1 MSREDILKKNGIKTQ
16 TPNTVQNISNDSR
29 SEILRKNGI
38 TISPTQTSATTKQ
51 SAFNILNNATSSQNY
66 DSLVQTKENTNNS
79 AVTLKGPMQ
88 ALDAIKG
95 GNKFERTLAERQNK
109 RNAGLMVEEAPLF
122 TPIGLAEAGSNPI
135 QLVEAHRQAEKE
147 LSNINQAEKE
157 AGNYEKYMGNEY
169 SKLGEYQNKLNDS
182 IRGADINQMARDMVA
197 LKNAEAG
204 KEVQDL
210 SKYYDAGATQS
221 NYILGNLNVR
231 YNEAMAKYLKTQKMS
246 DLNEAERIKELINL
260 YNEKAENVGEGGII
274 RKDFAGYA
282 PQLVGQTISG
292 VEGALAGAGA
302 GALTG
307 AGIGSVVPGA
317 GTTAGASTGALWGAR
332 VGYVAGVGSFSYDQ
346 MRGSAYSQLLDLGI
360 PDDVAREVASDTA
373 LWQSVIEMT
382 GTVIDLAS
390 LGLGSKAVKGVAG
403 KTAGQLTAKQLIKNA
418 LKAYGINLVEET
430 AEESI
435 QEKIAIEEEK
445 KAFEKAGVERTTTDE
460 EDWQRIVEAGAGGFK
475 IALVSGG
482 GNVIGNITA
491 TSINSSTI
499 SKVNKTYDEQI
510 NKIKTSNLSE
520 QQKQEQIN
528 ILEEGRKKTV
538 NAIKDAMTETE
549 GNKII
554 NVNNLQENV
563 TPQSPNTQI
572 QQQTNEIIPQQTENQ
587 QNANMVQN
595 NTQIAQ
601 NIPNNV
607 QTSQNNMQNAQ
618 DLQKTGQ
625 LPLHIQTFVDNRAIT
640 SPGLTVI
647 ADETLTSDGMIEKR
661 ADGTRVIKINPKST
675 RAYEFVVVHE
685 MMHDL
690 EGTQEF
696 QELYKYVKN
705 RAISHNEFESAKKAI
720 TEQYTKYY
728 TENNLD
734 MSNLNMDIETTN
746 DMVAQALGNQ
756 QFLNELAGQKPNVFM
771 RLYNWVKNVA
781 FDGNKTG
788 KTFSERRADNKY
800 LQELKNKFE
809 TAYNTA
815 YKGNRTNQY
824 NVGYDVNNKPFIIIE
839 EDILQNIPQKEWI
852 SKVKE
857 VFKNK
862 FPNGIDM
869 NFFNIAINA
878 KSKNEFVNSEYTRN
892 LKRNNKQIYSDKMRM
907 ANNVDEIVQ
916 NAYNIRNEDLRHS
929 RNDNIGSFNRSNI
942 DIRIG
947 NRDYTIDVVTGITK
961 NNKEIFYD
969 IVNIKKKASP
979 IRISTQGVESKN
991 GIPSN
996 NSIPQTTEK
1005 IKNSTQSSFSLGEN
1019 SLPKVQKGYTR
1030 LYRGLTQKYDANY
1043 DKRKIDNSNGY
1054 ESWTDNYELAKAYG
1068 DNVYYIDVPTSVIK
1082 DSIIDENDKSET
1094 YGDRNLIYRNNKS
1107 VGIKGK
1113 SGNEYM
1119 LYTDHDDFG
1128 NIQYNE
1134 ISQSNNLPKTDNQGR
1149 ELTKEQQEYFK
1160 NSQIRNR
1167 DGFLLALYHG
1177 TNQDF
1182 NIFDIK
1188 KLGNNM
1194 KSAGNYGDGFYF
1206 TQNKDSAI
1214 WYSGGNGNLKEV
1226 YLNIKNPFSYLELY
1240 NYNGEEYYT
1249 DYLKIAKLVEMNPE
1263 WGNIPISYGK
1273 KQTWGNIETD
1283 IKELLHQ
1290 NKSDAEIDNI
1300 MYDKYGDLPENLNE
1314 VIHSYAKNNGA
1325 KTLRERLVE
1334 LGFDGIIISDTA
1346 ETSNEI
1352 IAFYPNQI
1360 KSVDNTNPT
1369 DDPDIRYSQSNNEW
1383 QKYLDKNWD
1392 LMPNTTKTFGLPSV
1406 EQLQAR
1412 DLKQGEEISNTLNMK
1427 KQEDGLKE
1435 AIDNVS
1441 KNDKANKV
1449 SYTTDFYRNMR
1460 NALGEKAGRELTGMF
1475 DNQKLAYVKFKQKF
1489 ANELKRYVVDKLGIK
1504 PGSEMSADV
1513 QRFGE
1518 KIITET
1524 ELKTKYPNNWQNIVE
1539 ADKWFRAKYN
1549 ELIDAINATRED
1561 IYPNVE
1567 EQVQQTKESLLKTYD
1582 LIKEAEKIGIAP
1594 YKVDQDIQDNIKRL
1608 EERIESKKEKIKE
1621 IEDANR
1627 PNYRKTKKYNSLIE
1641 QLQQLEQNKN
1651 ELERTLGTRYD
1662 EKVARLKKR
1671 AQRLS
1676 DTLNSEELWR
1686 GKRIPKRDNYYRH
1699 FQEMAEGF
1707 KALHNIFETPAEI
1720 SSQLAGTSEY
1730 TKPNAKFL
1738 GLAQKRT
1745 TNETEYDA
1753 VKGFLNYLDPAS
1765 YAINIDPFTANL
1777 RAITKTIKENTVY
1790 TKNANKLIEYLDD
1803 FTNSLAGKTNPF
1815 DRLPQKLTSRKTMK
1829 AIEWMGNRIKSNAV
1843 LGNINS
1849 SISQILNLPQVVGKI
1864 KNPVKLAQGLTDLAS
1879 GKGKYQD
1886 SQFIQERYHSDID
1899 SQFKTKLLQ
1908 QPKKFAT
1915 WMLGALDETVTKTG
1929 WNAVY
1934 RQAIEKGIDNPIQYA
1949 DDTMRDLVAGRGIG
1963 ERSLAQ
1969 ESKLVNL
1976 LMPFTVET
1984 GNYWRVMKDFVKEK
1998 DFGGI
2003 LITYIVGWLINR
2015 GIEALGASGKTFDP
2029 IDAIYD
2035 AITEEDISILERVG
2049 RVGGEFLSSMPFGQ
2063 QLAAIYPEYGADLG
2077 VFKLPGREDLFGSND
2092 PTRFGTGSMFTN
2104 IFEHPVT
2111 SLAMPWGGTQLRRT
2125 LEGAE
2130 ALLKGGD
2137 YKTNSKGEEQL
2148 KFPVDLSEL
2157 EPNEKMLK
2165 AIQVLTLG
2173 KYATPEAQNY
2183 FDNGALSVVQT
2194 KGLKEAQK
2202 RGISSKKFY
2211 EIRDKIKAI
2220 EVPTRKNKEG
2230 KDEAIP
2236 GARKKLI
2243 IEELNKTDLNSEQ
2256 KKLFYD
2262 IFYSQ
2267 ELK

>member
-1 MSREDILKKNGIKTQ
+1 MTYEEYKKQKQNNVNSSLSKNATPIVPTTSRYEQYKNSRILESTQ
-16 TPNTVQNISNDSR
+16 
-29 SEILRKNGI
+29 
-38 TISPTQTSATTKQ
+38 SPTQTSVTPKQ

-79 AVTLKGPMQ
+79 TVTLKGPMQ

-135 QLVEAHRQAEKE
+135 ELVEAHRQAEKE
-147 LSNINQAEKE
+147 LSNINQKQKE
-157 AGNYEKYMGNEY
+157 AGNYEKYMGDEY
-169 SKLGEYQNKLNDS
+169 SKLGEYQNNLNDS
-182 IRGADINQMARDMVA
+182 IREKNINQMAKDMVA

-210 SKYYDAGATQS
+210 SKYYDSGATQA
-221 NYILGNLNVR
+221 NYILGNLNIR
-231 YNEAMAKYLKTQKMS
+231 YNEAMAKYLKTQNLS
-246 DLNEAERIKELINL
+246 DLNEAERIKELITL
-260 YNEKAENVGEGGII
+260 YNENAQNVGEGGLI
-274 RKDFAGYA
+274 RKDFASYA
-282 PQLVGQTISG
+282 PQLVGQTVSG
-292 VEGALAGAGA
+292 VKGAIAGAGA

-317 GTTAGASTGALWGAR
+317 GTAAGASTGALWGAR
-332 VGYVAGVGSFSYDQ
+332 AGYVAGVGSFSYDQ
-346 MRGSAYSQLLDLGI
+346 MQGSAYAQLLDLGI
-360 PDDVAREVASDTA
+360 PDDIAKEVASDTA
-373 LWQSVIEMT
+373 LWQSVVEMT
-382 GTVIDLAS
+382 GAVVDLAS
-390 LGLGSKAVKGVAG
+390 LGLGSKAVKGAAG
-403 KTAGQLTAKQLIKNA
+403 KTVGQLTAKQLITNA

-430 AEESI
+430 AEEAV
-435 QEKIAIEEEK
+435 QEKIAIEQEK
-445 KAFEKAGVERTTTDE
+445 KAFEKAGLERTTTE
-460 EDWQRIVEAGAGGFK
+460 KEDQERIVEAGAGGFK
-475 IALVSGG
+475 IALVSGS

-491 TSINSSTI
+491 TTINNSTI

-520 QQKQEQIN
+520 EQKQEQIN
-528 ILEEGRKKTV
+528 TLETGRKKTV
-538 NAIKDAMTETE
+538 DAIKNAMTETE
-549 GNKII
+549 GKKII
-554 NVNNLQENV
+554 KVNNLQENV

-572 QQQTNEIIPQQTENQ
+572 QQQTNEVIPQETENQ

-601 NIPNNV
+601 NTPNNV
-607 QTSQNNMQNAQ
+607 QISQNNVQNAQ
-618 DLQKTGQ
+618 DLQKTEQ

-640 SPGLTVI
+640 SPGLNVI

-661 ADGTRVIKINPKST
+661 ADGTRTIKINPNSK
-675 RAYEFVVVHE
+675 RAYEFIVVHE

-734 MSNLNMDIETTN
+734 MSGLNMDVETTN
-746 DMVAQALGNQ
+746 DMVARALGNQ
-756 QFLNELAGQKPNVFM
+756 EFLNELAGQKPNVFM
-771 RLYNWVKNVA
+771 RIYNWIKNVA
-781 FDGNKTG
+781 FDGNNTG
-788 KTFSERRADNKY
+788 KTFSQRRANNKY

-809 TAYNTA
+809 TAYNAA
-815 YKGNRTNQY
+815 YKGNNGQQFDIITTQDNKQYAKATRQVIKGNDVSKWGEQVEKYINEEIRKGQDVSFYGADGELLTITRDTAGKAKFRNEVTMADGTKRKLTDDEYKAKLEAETHIDELAQISKHKNGPVADTKNHSFAKDGFNYRTAYFEDSDGKYYKITMSVGKNGEINTIY
-824 NVGYDVNNKPFIIIE
+824 NVGQMKDA
-839 EDILQNIPQKEWI
+839 QK
-852 SKVKE
+852 
-857 VFKNK
+857 
-862 FPNGIDM
+862 
-869 NFFNIAINA
+869 
-878 KSKNEFVNSEYTRN
+878 
-892 LKRNNKQIYSDKMRM
+892 
-907 ANNVDEIVQ
+907 
-916 NAYNIRNEDLRHS
+916 
-929 RNDNIGSFNRSNI
+929 NRSNTSNRGLKGPSDKI
-942 DIRIG
+942 ANGSTTSTDIISL
-947 NRDYTIDVVTGITK
+947 
-961 NNKEIFYD
+961 NN
-969 IVNIKKKASP
+969 
-979 IRISTQGVESKN
+979 
-991 GIPSN
+991 
-996 NSIPQTTEK
+996 QTV
-1005 IKNSTQSSFSLGEN
+1005 KNSTQSSFSLGEN
-1019 SLPKVQKGYTR
+1019 TLPKVQKGYTR
-1030 LYRGLTQKYDANY
+1030 LYRGLTQEYDANY
-1043 DKRKIDNSNGY
+1043 DKNKIDNSNGY

-1068 DNVYYIDVPTSVIK
+1068 DNVYYIDVPTSLIK
-1082 DSIIDENDKSET
+1082 DSIIDEDDKSET
-1094 YGDRNLIYRNNKS
+1094 YGDRNLIYRNDKS

-1119 LYTDHDDFG
+1119 LYTDHDDFT
-1128 NIQYNE
+1128 NIQYNKVPT
-1134 ISQSNNLPKTDNQGR
+1134 L
-1149 ELTKEQQEYFK
+1149 
-1160 NSQIRNR
+1160 
-1167 DGFLLALYHG
+1167 
-1177 TNQDF
+1177 
-1182 NIFDIK
+1182 
-1188 KLGNNM
+1188 
-1194 KSAGNYGDGFYF
+1194 
-1206 TQNKDSAI
+1206 
-1214 WYSGGNGNLKEV
+1214 
-1226 YLNIKNPFSYLELY
+1226 
-1240 NYNGEEYYT
+1240 
-1249 DYLKIAKLVEMNPE
+1249 
-1263 WGNIPISYGK
+1263 
-1273 KQTWGNIETD
+1273 TD
-1283 IKELLHQ
+1283 IQE
-1290 NKSDAEIDNI
+1290 
-1300 MYDKYGDLPENLNE
+1300 
-1314 VIHSYAKNNGA
+1314 KN
-1325 KTLRERLVE
+1325 
-1334 LGFDGIIISDTA
+1334 
-1346 ETSNEI
+1346 
-1352 IAFYPNQI
+1352 
-1360 KSVDNTNPT
+1360 
-1369 DDPDIRYSQSNNEW
+1369 YSQSNNEW
-1383 QKYLDKNWD
+1383 QKYLDKNWN
-1392 LMPNTTKTFGLPSV
+1392 LMPNTTKTFGLPNA

-1435 AIDNVS
+1435 AIDNIS
-1441 KNDKANKV
+1441 KNDKANEV
-1449 SYTTDFYRNMR
+1449 SYTTDLYRNMR

-1489 ANELKRYVVDKLGIK
+1489 ANELKSYVVDKLGIRL
-1504 PGSEMSADV
+1504 GSEMSADV

-1518 KIITET
+1518 KIITEA
-1524 ELKTKYPNNWQNIVE
+1524 ELKEKYPNNWQNIVE

-1567 EQVQQTKESLLKTYD
+1567 EQIKETKESLLKTYD
-1582 LIKEAEKIGIAP
+1582 LIKEAEKTGIAP
-1594 YKVDQDIQDNIKRL
+1594 YKIDQDIQDNVKRL

-1621 IEDANR
+1621 IEDANS
-1627 PNYRKTKKYNSLIE
+1627 PNYRKTKKYNSLVE

-1753 VKGFLNYLDPAS
+1753 VKGFLNYLEPAS
-1765 YAINIDPFTANL
+1765 YAVNIDPFTVNL
-1777 RAITKTIKENTVY
+1777 RAITKTIKDNT
-1790 TKNANKLIEYLDD
+1790 TDSKNANKLIEYLDD

-1829 AIEWMGNRIKSNAV
+1829 AIEWLGNRIKSNAV

-1864 KNPVKLAQGLTDLAS
+1864 KNPVKLAQGVYDLAT

-1886 SQFIQERYHSDID
+1886 SQFIQERYHSDIE

-1915 WMLGALDETVTKTG
+1915 WMLGALDEAVTKTG

-1976 LMPFTVET
+1976 VMPFTVET

-2003 LITYIVGWLINR
+2003 LITYIVGWLLNR

-2035 AITEEDISILERVG
+2035 AITEEDISIVERVG
-2049 RVGGEFLSSMPFGQ
+2049 RVGGEVLSSMPFGQ

-2183 FDNGALSVVQT
+2183 FDNGALSAVQT

-2202 RGISSKKFY
+2202 LGISSKEFY

-2220 EVPTRKNKEG
+2220 KVPTRKNKEG